1 MAENFFRRR
10 QRTEWD
16 IKIKYSAVKFFLEN
30 PTASQKKYLADFNI
44 KSEKKICKQTLS
56 GWLKLANEIK
66 NKYETEVLSDSL
78 GEEEKA
84 FKKVLITSAKTYPVT
99 KPVADKKQES
109 SDSSSSEEERPSKK
123 FRPSVKNI
131 DHSQPQM

>member
-1 MAENFFRRR
+1 MAENLIQRR
-10 QRTEWD
+10 QRTEWN

-30 PTASQKKYLADFNI
+30 PTASQKKYLADFNK
-44 KSEKKICKQTLS
+44 KSEKKICRTTLS

-66 NKYETEVLSDSL
+66 NRYEAEVLSVSL
-78 GEEEKA
+78 GEEEKP
-84 FKKVLITSAKTYPVT
+84 FRKVLLTSAKTYPVT

-109 SDSSSSEEERPSKK
+109 SDSSSSEEDHLKN

-131 DHSQPQM
+131 DHFQPQM